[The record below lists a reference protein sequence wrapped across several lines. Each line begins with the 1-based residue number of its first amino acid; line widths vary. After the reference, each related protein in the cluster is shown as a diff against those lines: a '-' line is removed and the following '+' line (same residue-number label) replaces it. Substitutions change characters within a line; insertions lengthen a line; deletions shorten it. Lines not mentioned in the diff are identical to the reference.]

1 MLRKSGT
8 KPLESRKPLLSE
20 EEIRKLLG
28 EDGKK
33 EQIPEAKTFKN
44 IEEQI
49 PEAKTFKNI
58 EEQIPD
64 KNKILDKYKESKKE
78 RNLIKIISHRKLLEK
93 HNYAQNIL

>member
-33 EQIPEAKTFKN
+33 
-44 IEEQI
+44 EQI

>member
-49 PEAKTFKNI
+49 P
-58 EEQIPD
+58 D

-93 HNYAQNIL
+93 HNSTQNIL

>member
-33 EQIPEAKTFKN
+33 
-44 IEEQI
+44 EQI

-93 HNYAQNIL
+93 HNYTQNIL